1 MKYKLHENGRWD
13 ILGENIR
20 LKDAYPAINGRAV
33 SPVAVSPEEGAVLYQ
48 FGEGSLK
55 LQFKDTGT
63 GIEMSCVVRGLEGIH
78 DIEPFADAEIE
89 GAENAF
95 VQGFGMEGP
104 SGCCEISTE
113 PRSSDGLAALYN
125 NENAAFFAYAIDHRR
140 FINRY
145 CVVKKRGI
153 FSEGINMISGGFNL
167 ECTASGEEILP
178 SIFFSESGDLGSGL
192 LRCAQEIAGCMG
204 ARVSKPP
211 AFHWCSWYY
220 MYEHFNQSI
229 LEEYLEGFKGKQV
242 GFRYIQIDSGYTS
255 SQGDWLRMN
264 HRFPEGLR
272 KAAETIIRAGYKPG
286 IWVSPF
292 MVGDKSEL
300 FLRHPDWILRD
311 LNDMPVTEIT
321 SYNEPK
327 AFGNGDCNYYVLDT
341 SNPEALMHIKNVF
354 ETLRSWG
361 FSLFKTDF
369 MFWNMHDTSKVKR
382 YAPSLTSVEI
392 FRNTLEVIRQAI
404 GEDSYLLG
412 CISPFLPSVGY
423 ADGMRIAGDVGAQW
437 GGAYGPVNMLREL
450 VADNYFNNVYWQND
464 PDAVLLRDFDM
475 HLDPREIT
483 SLALLQALS
492 GGAVTTSDPIHLIS
506 KERLELLRF
515 ITPRGKAR
523 PMIPY
528 LTQTRDD
535 IVFCHNLNQGKL
547 LYAMNTSDK
556 PLTVFYNFFELFS
569 VKELRIYKYGAGD
582 AGKSGYY
589 TAVLTPHESVLLF
602 LTDEPLEHTPKNLWE
617 W

>member
-13 ILGENIR
+13 ILGEKIR

-33 SPVAVSPEEGAVLYQ
+33 SPVAVSPEEGSVLYQ

-63 GIEMSCVVRGLEGIH
+63 GIEVSCVARGLEGIH

-104 SGCCEISTE
+104 SGCCEISEE
-113 PRSSDGLAALYN
+113 PQISNGLTALYN
-125 NENAAFFAYAIDHRR
+125 ENTAFFVYALDHRR
-140 FINRY
+140 YINRY
-145 CVVKKRGI
+145 CVMKKRGI
-153 FSEGINMISGGFNL
+153 FSKDINTLSGGFNL
-167 ECTASGEEILP
+167 ECTVSGEQTLP
-178 SIFFSESGDLGSGL
+178 SIFFSESDDLGSGL
-192 LRCAQEIAGCMG
+192 LRCAQEIAKSME

-220 MYEHFNQSI
+220 MYEHLNQGI
-229 LEEYLEGFKGKQV
+229 LEDYLEGFKKKKA

-255 SQGDWLRMN
+255 SQGDWLHMN

-300 FLRHPDWILRD
+300 FRRHPDWILRD
-311 LNDMPVTEIT
+311 LKGMPVTELT

-327 AFGNGDCNYYVLDT
+327 AFGNSDCNYYVLDT
-341 SNPEALMHIKNVF
+341 SHPRALTYIKNVF
-354 ETLRSWG
+354 ETLRNWG

-369 MFWNMHDTSKVKR
+369 MLWNMHDTSNVKR
-382 YAPSLTSVEI
+382 YDPSLTSVEI
-392 FRNTLEVIRQAI
+392 FRNTLKVIRQAI

-437 GGAYGPVNMLREL
+437 GGDYGPVNMLHEL

-464 PDAVLLRDFDM
+464 PDAVLLRDFDV
-475 HLDPREIT
+475 HLEPYEIT
-483 SLALLQALS
+483 SLALFQALS

-515 ITPRGKAR
+515 ITPKDKVR
-523 PMIPY
+523 PRIPY
-528 LTQTRDD
+528 LTQKRDD
-535 IVFCHNLNQGKL
+535 IVFCHQLNQGNL
-547 LYAMNTSDK
+547 LYSMNTSDK
-556 PLTVFYNFFELFS
+556 PLTVFYNFSELFS
-569 VKELRIYKYGAGD
+569 VKKLCIYQYGTGNV
-582 AGKSGYY
+582 GKAGYY
-589 TAVLTPHESVLLF
+589 TTVLMPHESVLLF
-602 LTDEPLEHTPKNLWE
+602 LTEKPLEHTPKNLWE